1 LRDRSGR
8 VQLSFG
14 PDWTP
19 ADVLERAGR
28 LRGEDVIAVE
38 GTVIARPEGN
48 VNREMATGEVEVH
61 VTGLRV
67 LAEADTPP
75 IPIAVAP
82 GEELPAEELRLRYR
96 YVDLRREEMQRA
108 LGTRHR

>member
-1 LRDRSGR
+1 DLGGLVFVDLRDRSGR

-19 ADVLERAGR
+19 AEVLERAGR

-38 GTVIARPEGN
+38 GVVIARPESN
-48 VNREMATGEVEVH
+48 INRELATGAVEVH
-61 VTGLRV
+61 VTGLEV
-67 LAEADTPP
+67 LAEAETPP

-96 YVDLRREEMQRA
+96 YLDLRRE
-108 LGTRHR
+108 